1 MLTLL
6 SNTKTQIKEYYID
19 KGYYNVAVEILSE
32 EDKNSKNQ
40 DVILTIKIN
49 KGKKVRIQE
58 KFPKLIHLVPL
69 FLPYIQSTVYTFY
82 KMILLQ
88 NEKSE
93 ISRDDL

>member
-1 MLTLL
+1 MNPLPFPSL
-6 SNTKTQIKEYYID
+6 D
-19 KGYYNVAVEILSE
+19 E
-32 EDKNSKNQ
+32 EAGIFLNMPRIELDFSHISLQ
-40 DVILTIKIN
+40 
-49 KGKKVRIQE
+49 KKVRIQE

-88 NEKSE
+88 NENSE